1 MHTLHYIAVEAQ
13 DIEDAFSNVQAF
25 LEPSDDTGFKNCDW
39 SDWHVVGGGR
49 WNSEGDGYTDNSN
62 MIISYA
68 QDPDKFNKTIQDI
81 VDLRIKETK
90 ATADRINFD
99 KFNADVDNYLNNGGE
114 LPDDGRFD
122 LNSYYIGTICKLMS
136 GVWIPDSFFFDQKAY
151 TADFRYL
158 RERLDNPETAMLQF
172 LVPVDFHF

>member
-13 DIEDAFSNVQAF
+13 DIEEAFSNVQAF
-25 LEPSDDTGFKNCDW
+25 LEPSDDTGFRNCDW

-49 WNSEGDGYTDNSN
+49 WSDSQYEDSSN

-81 VDLRIKETK
+81 VDLRIKETR

-99 KFNADVDNYLNNGGE
+99 KFNSDVNAYIDNGGE
-114 LPDDGRFD
+114 LPDDNRFD
-122 LNSYYIGTICKLMS
+122 LNSYYVQTISKLLS
-136 GVWIPDSFFFDQKAY
+136 GVWIPDSFFFDQKEY
-151 TADFRYL
+151 TADFRYVK
-158 RERLDNPETAMLQF
+158 ERIDNPDTAMLQF